1 MDLNNLKPTRAE
13 EGAVMEVL
21 HPDTEEVIEGMTVTL
36 LGQDSSVF
44 KSLKRRKQNAMLTRM
59 SKGKKAVSMDADTLE
74 RDALDEVVALTVDWK
89 GFELD
94 GKKLS
99 FNEENARMVYSE
111 HEWLMQQAQEFV
123 ANRSNFF

>member
-44 KSLKRRKQNAMLTRM
+44 KNLKRRKQNAMLTRM

-99 FNEENARMVYSE
+99 FNEEKARMVYSE

>member
-44 KSLKRRKQNAMLTRM
+44 KNLKRRKQNAMLTRM

-94 GKKLS
+94 GKKLP
-99 FNEENARMVYSE
+99 FNDENARMVYSE
-111 HEWLMQQAQEFV
+111 YEWLMQQAQEFV

>member
-1 MDLNNLKPTRAE
+1 MDLNNLKPVLAD

-44 KSLKRRKQNAMLTRM
+44 KNLKRRKQNAMLTRM

>member
-44 KSLKRRKQNAMLTRM
+44 KNLKRRKQNAMLTRM

>member
-1 MDLNNLKPTRAE
+1 
-13 EGAVMEVL
+13 
-21 HPDTEEVIEGMTVTL
+21 
-36 LGQDSSVF
+36 
-44 KSLKRRKQNAMLTRM
+44 MLTRM